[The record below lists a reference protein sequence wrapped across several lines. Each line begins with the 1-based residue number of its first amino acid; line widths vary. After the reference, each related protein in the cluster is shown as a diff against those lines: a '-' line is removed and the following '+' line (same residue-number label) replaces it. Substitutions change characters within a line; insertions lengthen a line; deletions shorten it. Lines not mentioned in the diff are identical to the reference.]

1 MSAKAGGIIG
11 AIVLALGALFAWISQ
26 YVWIPD
32 VISPRAAVL
41 ASGTAQS
48 GHRFQVVQ
56 YWNGVDFYTTE
67 LEDMNP
73 NGQLTVAQIDWDDTK
88 QWSCTMKVVEAE
100 KKVVVTFPSEPE
112 VWEYRW
118 DLGYIVAPRDRK
130 DIPFKLHTR
139 RRSGL
144 SVPGEP
150 VAGTKSVLTEAGM
163 RESTTP

>member
-1 MSAKAGGIIG
+1 MSAKARGI
-11 AIVLALGALFAWISQ
+11 LAVTAVALAALFAWISQ

-32 VISPRAAVL
+32 MISPRASVL
-41 ASGTAQS
+41 ASGSTQS

-56 YWNGVDFYTTE
+56 YWNGADFYTTE

-73 NGQLTVAQIDWDDTK
+73 SGQLTVAQINWDDMK

-100 KKVVVTFPSEPE
+100 KKVVVTFPSEPH

-118 DLGYIVAPRDRK
+118 DLGYIVAPHDYK
-130 DIPFKLHTR
+130 DIPFKLNTR
-139 RRSGL
+139 ERSRL
-144 SVPGEP
+144 L
-150 VAGTKSVLTEAGM
+150 VAGEVVQRTKSLLTEAGE